1 MDLNY
6 AFFLILFLYVFKEAF
21 EYIVQY
27 LNLRHMKRAGILV
40 PPEFEG
46 KIDALLLESVLDYER
61 DKMLFGF
68 VSSLAGNIVVIAFIF
83 GGLLDRYNAWLVSL
97 NLSFTVSGW
106 LFFLLLS
113 YAGEIASAPFSLYS
127 VFRIENKYGFNT
139 MTLRLWASD
148 FIKSLLISTVMLS
161 LVIFAGL
168 WLVQW
173 SPGHWWLWVWGF
185 LFIFSLV
192 VMYIS
197 PYVIEPLFNKF
208 SPVQDEL
215 LKDKIVTLAE
225 KAGIHT
231 SRILKVDASKRS
243 RHTNAYFTG
252 IGRTKRVVLYDT
264 LIETMD
270 SNEILS
276 VLAHEIGHWKKK
288 HLLKTLAVFETFS
301 FIGLYIAFRVIQSD
315 MLLHIFGIVTGTFFV
330 KLLLLGFIAGIF
342 LFPLKPIANLVSR
355 RHERQADLASYELTG
370 DAGSMVNALIKLSK
384 ENLSN
389 FYPHPLYV
397 ALYYSHPPVTERIR
411 YLKGLA
417 PVLEGFPV
425 ARNDNMP

>member
-1 MDLNY
+1 MDLKGALY
-6 AFFLILFLYVFKEAF
+6 LILFLYILKEAF
-21 EYIVQY
+21 EYMVQY
-27 LNLRHMKRAGILV
+27 LNLKYMKKAGISV

-46 KIDALLLESVLDYER
+46 KIDAQLLEHMQDYER
-61 DKMLFGF
+61 DKTLLGF
-68 VSSLAGNIVVIAFIF
+68 VSSLAANIVVIAFIF
-83 GGLLDRYNAWLVSL
+83 CGLLDRYNTWIASL
-97 NLSFTVSGW
+97 NLSFMVSGW

-113 YAGEIASAPFSLYS
+113 YAGEIASAPFSLYAI
-127 VFRIENKYGFNT
+127 FRVENKYGFNT
-139 MTLRLWASD
+139 MTPRLWAAD
-148 FIKSLLISTVMLS
+148 FVKSQLISTLMLS

-173 SPGHWWLWVWGF
+173 SPLHWWLWVWGF
-185 LFIFSLV
+185 FFVFSLV

-215 LKDKIVTLAE
+215 LRDKIVTLAK
-225 KAGIHT
+225 KAGIQT

-243 RHTNAYFTG
+243 KHTNAYFTG
-252 IGRTKRVVLYDT
+252 IGRTKRVVLFDT
-264 LIETMD
+264 LIENMD

-288 HLLKTLAVFETFS
+288 HLLKTLAAFEIFS
-301 FIGLYIAFRVIQSD
+301 FLGMYISFRVIQGD
-315 MLLHIFGIVTGTFFV
+315 MLLHVFGIGTGTFFV

-342 LFPLKPIANLVSR
+342 LFPLKPVANFISR
-355 RHERQADLASYELTG
+355 KHERQADVVSYELTG
-370 DAGSMVNALIKLSK
+370 DAASMVNALIKLSK

-397 ALYYSHPPVTERIR
+397 ALYYSHPPVAERIR
-411 YLKGLA
+411 YLKGLTG
-417 PVLEGFPV
+417 LE
-425 ARNDNMP
+425 